1 MAKKIQNS
9 KLKNQKS
16 KSKDKSDL
24 VKSVKEEKPQQHT
37 ISSKTKDKSA
47 LSKKEPQTMEE
58 LLAQSDYQFHGVKR
72 GDFIEGN
79 VRSVSGREI
88 LIDIGAKTE
97 GIVQDK
103 ELPYIK
109 DFISQ
114 LKPGDKVS
122 CYVVSPE
129 NDEGQVVLS
138 LRKASSEQ
146 KWKAIYDAQKENSV
160 IDVKGTEVN
169 KGGLIVEYRDLHGF
183 VPASQIDLSHGT
195 DLTDLINKTIQVRVV
210 EIDRKNN
217 RLIFSEKAIFSE
229 AQKENLEKILKKV
242 KIGDSCKGKVSGV
255 VPFGVFVSL
264 TAPVEVKGMEGLV
277 HISEIAWEKVTSP
290 GDYYKVGD
298 TVEVM
303 ILGVEEKTGKLNL
316 SIKKLLPDPWASI
329 AKMYQRDQT
338 VKGKVT
344 RVTPYGV
351 FIEIEKGIEGL
362 LHVSKIPAGR
372 EFQSGEAIEC
382 MVELVDPEKHRISLS
397 LLPTEKPMGY
407 R

>member
-1 MAKKIQNS
+1 MAPKP
-9 KLKNQKS
+9 KS
-16 KSKDKSDL
+16 KSTKISDKEKKVS
-24 VKSVKEEKPQQHT
+24 VKTPKEEKVEAK
-37 ISSKTKDKSA
+37 KTTKAEKPT
-47 LSKKEPQTMEE
+47 KKNFPEPQTMEE
-58 LLAQSDYQFHGVKR
+58 LLAQDGYQFHGVKR
-72 GDFIEGN
+72 GDFIEGT

-88 LIDIGAKTE
+88 LIDVGAKTE
-97 GIVQDK
+97 GIVQDR

-114 LKPGDKVS
+114 LKPGSKIS

-146 KWKAIYDAQKENSV
+146 KWKAIYEAQKENSV
-160 IDVKGTEVN
+160 IEVKGLEVN
-169 KGGLIVEYRDLHGF
+169 KGGLIVEFRDLHGF

-195 DLTDLINKTIQVRVV
+195 DLTDLINKTLQVRVV

-242 KIGDSCKGKVSGV
+242 KIGEKCKGKVSGV
-255 VPFGVFVSL
+255 VPFGIFVSL
-264 TAPVEVKGMEGLV
+264 IAPEEVKGMEGLV

-290 GDYYKVGD
+290 ADYYKVGD

-303 ILGVEEKTGKLNL
+303 ILGIEEKTGKLNL
-316 SIKKLLPDPWASI
+316 SIKKLLPDPWTSI
-329 AKMYQRDQT
+329 AKMYQKDQT

-362 LHVSKIPAGR
+362 LHVSKIPTGR
-372 EFQSGEAIEC
+372 EFQNGEAIEC